1 MNKEISKIL
10 RDRLRENG
18 GLPFVEKY
26 AGLVQTVTEEVAT
39 EETKTKKRFPVATEV
54 VLNDVCS
61 SHEEIIT
68 PDSSLK
74 GVLYFEDGGTT
85 TQGKVGKRFQ
95 FTSLLTL
102 VCWINRAKVVSN
114 IYSEITGIAIQN
126 IMTKLK
132 VDENPENVSM
142 FTGLTVSVIKIRH
155 YFRPIWGCE
164 KCFAGQTAL
173 WIFILNWASTNFN
186 TNAPFWRFV
195 FFFIPKYD
203 ETTFNVFTGLFS
215 VSLSVL
221 LTFLLSKT
229 IKKLNYE

>member
-1 MNKEISKIL
+1 MNKEISKVL
-10 RDRLRENG
+10 RDKLIEDG

-74 GVLYFEDGGTT
+74 GILYFEDGGVVS
-85 TQGKVGKRFQ
+85 QGKVGKRFQ
-95 FTSLLTL
+95 FVSNLTL

-126 IMTKLK
+126 IMSKLN

-142 FTGLTVSVIKIRH
+142 FTGLTV
-155 YFRPIWGCE
+155 
-164 KCFAGQTAL
+164 
-173 WIFILNWASTNFN
+173 
-186 TNAPFWRFV
+186 
-195 FFFIPKYD
+195 
-203 ETTFNVFTGLFS
+203 
-215 VSLSVL
+215 
-221 LTFLLSKT
+221 
-229 IKKLNYE
+229 

>member
-1 MNKEISKIL
+1 MNKEISKVL
-10 RDRLRENG
+10 RDKLREDG

-61 SHEEIIT
+61 DHEEIIT

-74 GVLYFEDGGTT
+74 GILYFEDGGVVS
-85 TQGKVGKRFQ
+85 QGKVGKRFQ
-95 FTSLLTL
+95 FVSNLTL

-142 FTGLTVSVIKIRH
+142 FTGLTVSVVKVQ
-155 YFRPIWGCE
+155 PQE
-164 KCFAGQTAL
+164 AS
-173 WIFILNWASTNFN
+173 IFSRYT
-186 TNAPFWRFV
+186 
-195 FFFIPKYD
+195 YD
-203 ETTFNVFTGLFS
+203 ESVTQYLRPPFEFFALGLQVKFQMNPDC
-215 VSLSVL
+215 VEP
-221 LTFLLSKT
+221 LTIT
-229 IKKLNYE
+229 NEEVCY